1 MNLPEELLNAPVVFG
16 LQNQGHISNIEKM
29 LSQGAT
35 WKEIGNKIGWCPATA
50 REHYERYCWEQG
62 TWQSEVCPVL
72 AGAIGLL
79 LELADKPD
87 NKFHRNQ
94 IMSLALQARKHLK
107 GSTPSSD
114 YYKTFGEIK

>member
-1 MNLPEELLNAPVVFG
+1 MSLEDDLNVPILFG
-16 LQNQGHISNIEKM
+16 LQAQGHIKTIEDM
-29 LSQGAT
+29 LSRGAT
-35 WKEIGNKIGWCPATA
+35 WREIGNKIGWCAATA
-50 REHYERYCWEQG
+50 REHYERYCWEKG

-87 NKFHRNQ
+87 NKFQRNQ

-107 GSTPSSD
+107 GSTKTSD
-114 YYKTFGEIK
+114 YYEREIK